1 MPELAQQIRFCT
13 SRDGTRIAY
22 AICGTGPPLVWAQHW
37 VHHLILDWDDPI
49 WRPWLLAL
57 TRRFTVIRYDW
68 RGCGL
73 SDRQRIAFSFD
84 KLAED
89 LEAVIEA
96 VGLESFTLFG
106 MAGAGSGV
114 AMRYAAKYGDRVS
127 RLILFAPHTKGR
139 LSGDPDPDA
148 VREAEARL
156 NVIELG
162 WPEQSPAYGEF
173 FTRLHIPDS
182 SPDQL
187 RAYNNL
193 LRQAT
198 SCHNGIKLLWT
209 FWHVEVT
216 HIVASVSCPTLIFHS
231 RNDCVIPFEEGRI
244 VASLLSRA
252 RFVPLESR
260 NHVLLAGEP
269 AWEKF
274 LASLDE
280 FLFVSQSNESTN
292 SAEHLTTR
300 EREVLGLLA
309 QGHGNKEISAR
320 LKIAEKTTRNH
331 VSAIFSKFKVKSRA
345 QAVARARDAGF
356 GSTIHRY

>member
-1 MPELAQQIRFCT
+1 MPEPAQQIRFCT

-22 AICGTGPPLVWAQHW
+22 AIFGTGPPLVWAQHW
-37 VHHLILDWDDPI
+37 VHHLVLDWDDPI
-49 WRPWLLAL
+49 WHPWLMAL

-73 SDRQRIAFSFD
+73 SDRQLVPFSFD

-89 LEAVIEA
+89 LEAVIES
-96 VGLESFTLFG
+96 VGLETFTLFG

-114 AMRYAAKYGDRVS
+114 AMRYAAKYKERVS

-139 LSGDPDPDA
+139 LGGNPGSEM

-156 NVIELG
+156 NVFELG
-162 WPEQSPAYGEF
+162 WPEQTPAYGEF

-182 SPDQL
+182 SPAQL
-187 RAYNNL
+187 RSYNNL
-193 LRQAT
+193 LRQTT

-216 HIVASVSCPTLIFHS
+216 HIIPEVSCPTLVFHS

-244 VASLLSRA
+244 VASLLPRA
-252 RFVPLESR
+252 RFVPLASR
-260 NHVLLAGEP
+260 NHVLLGGEP

-280 FLFVSQSNESTN
+280 FL
-292 SAEHLTTR
+292 SASEGNQLTRSADHLTAR

-309 QGHGNKEISAR
+309 QGHGNREIAAR
-320 LKIAEKTTRNH
+320 LRIAEKTTRNH
-331 VSAIFSKFKVKSRA
+331 VSAIFGKLGLRSRA
-345 QAVARARDAGF
+345 QVVARARDAGF
-356 GSTIHRY
+356 GGTIGR